1 MWNTFDT
8 NYNVD
13 RRTANPTGYYP
24 IDNKGY
30 PLNPLGRTGLC
41 GRGKLKRW
49 AVNYQTHLVIMCG
62 TNEMKSGKEIFK
74 YIMKKSKDNHYY
86 HLPSTWTTGTNMNA
100 ITKTLKTFLFNIYQA
115 WNSFDN
121 TNQIKINEIIEH
133 LTFVSTAYIG
143 KKISMS
149 QIINSFRFLK

>member
-1 MWNTFDT
+1 
-8 NYNVD
+8 
-13 RRTANPTGYYP
+13 
-24 IDNKGY
+24 
-30 PLNPLGRTGLC
+30 
-41 GRGKLKRW
+41 
-49 AVNYQTHLVIMCG
+49 
-62 TNEMKSGKEIFK
+62 
-74 YIMKKSKDNHYY
+74 MKKSKDNYYY

-100 ITKTLKTFLFNIYQA
+100 ITKTLKTFLFNIYRA
-115 WNSFDN
+115 WNNFDN